1 MFLSN
6 RRKKF
11 ESKKEPLRTFR
22 DDDNGKAEKKV
33 EKSSK
38 NGVAMIGDS
47 LDEIVCHRNKPSS
60 SSKMRSPIVPSTR
73 NQIEEF
79 LNKND
84 KMGDNLVS
92 KAELKNTYSRFP
104 AFRSWQARRN
114 DPNSN
119 GTDGDG
125 RISQEEM
132 QDLLNFVTRLNYQV
146 KP

>member
-1 MFLSN
+1 MFLPY

-22 DDDNGKAEKKV
+22 DDDNGKEEKKV
-33 EKSSK
+33 EKSSQ

-47 LDEIVCHRNKPSS
+47 LDEIVCHRNKPS